1 VGKLAKLSDSQ
12 QSIQTLSHWV
22 QYHKSSCDESAV
34 TWAQECLRAQP
45 GRHLLFVYLANDI
58 MQNSK
63 RKGNEFCDAYGAQL
77 TAVLP
82 KIYASA
88 SASVQ
93 SKMLKVVHI
102 LEERRTL
109 DSSLLNEMRARM
121 TGAPVSSRSAAA
133 AAISA
138 PPPRPP
144 PTKSRMPP
152 SATPS
157 TLTVPM
163 SLDPLADDDEEE
175 AAGDAAVAARSP
187 GANGA
192 GAAPSL
198 PLAELL
204 ISLDQ
209 GSLVDELQAEQ
220 EADLEWEAL
229 VAVAKGNELSQPA
242 QAEAVAAKAAAASQL
257 LSAHKAKIADELAAR
272 RKLILMLASSI
283 ESQHGQCEALVA
295 ALARCDEMMV
305 TAAEA
310 AEQAQQGA

>member
-1 VGKLAKLSDSQ
+1 
-12 QSIQTLSHWV
+12 
-22 QYHKSSCDESAV
+22 
-34 TWAQECLRAQP
+34 
-45 GRHLLFVYLANDI
+45 

-93 SKMLKVVHI
+93 SKMLKVVNI

-272 RKLILMLASSI
+272 RKLILMVRRRHLPRT
-283 ESQHGQCEALVA
+283 LNP
-295 ALARCDEMMV
+295 
-305 TAAEA
+305 
-310 AEQAQQGA
+310 